1 MPLFRRPN
9 SQHAFLFGGLLLIS
23 YLVLLL
29 LVAHEGQT
37 RLRAHQDNEVSLR
50 VNNYA
55 RDLQYFFDNSEAEL
69 TSLAEDKTV
78 YTFFANRALGM
89 SMAYG
94 LGASLHKLSTMLEQ
108 CQDDYLKE
116 GEPVFK
122 RLILLDLNGRVIAD
136 TDPTQPQFSQLPLEE
151 MRLEPGLPRL
161 LTTVRGGKLSILQLV
176 SVLRHDQPQ
185 ATLLAELNPEQIRR
199 LLASQEHDF
208 QASRLELMTPKGPMI
223 AWNTFGELDFLESNN
238 LYQHIPVLHTPFEI
252 RGWFQPMSNR
262 DLFTSRWFIAGISL
276 LAIPVMVGFFFL
288 LRINNNN
295 LVLQTKVSF
304 SKQQQQRL
312 SLQNERLHQ
321 EVARRQESEQML
333 AYQASHDTLTGLAN
347 RLAGQ
352 QALER
357 AIQQAESVQ
366 GQVLLMFIDLD
377 NFKHINDTQG
387 HHCGDQLL
395 VHSAQRLNLAV
406 GEEDVV
412 ARFGGDEFLL
422 ILSHT
427 GDRDEARRR
436 AQTLLRLFDSPFNV
450 EGETFYVST
459 SIGMALYPDDG
470 ADAEQLIQRA
480 DAALYRVK
488 EKGRNDFSFYDEGIN
503 QMVQRRMQLDAKLRE
518 AIECNRLEVHYQPV
532 LDLAQSR
539 IVGAEALVRW
549 TDPKLGPIS
558 PAEFIPLAERN
569 GLIHRIF
576 EQVLSTASEH
586 ASRWQ
591 QLTPLAMAVNV
602 SSAQF
607 HQGKALQESIQ
618 RALSRSGLPPE
629 QLVVEVTES
638 LMLDNHKDLHSKLH
652 ALVDMGVRLAIDDF
666 GTGYSALSYLQQ
678 FPFSELKIDRS
689 FLKKLNTEDS
699 DRCLVEAI
707 LAMAKAMGLNVVA
720 EGIECLE
727 QARFL
732 KDHGCQLGQGFHYSP
747 ALPAEAFEKLLRA
760 DLAGTAPWSV
770 GQSECAMPFAQ

>member
-1 MPLFRRPN
+1 MSLFRRPN
-9 SQHAFLFGGLLLIS
+9 SQLAFLFGGLLLIS

-69 TSLAEDKTV
+69 TSLAEDKTL

-94 LGASLHKLSTMLEQ
+94 LGASLHKLSSLMDQ
-108 CQDDYLKE
+108 CRQTYLKE
-116 GEPVFK
+116 GEPVFQ
-122 RLILLDLNGRVIAD
+122 RLILLDLNGRVIVD
-136 TDPTQPQFSQLPLEE
+136 TGPTRPQFNRLPLAE
-151 MRLEPGLPRL
+151 MQRASTSARLWA
-161 LTTVRGGKLSILQLV
+161 TVVDGRLSIVQLV
-176 SVLRHDQPQ
+176 TVLRHDQPQ

-208 QASRLELMTPKGPMI
+208 QASRLELMTPKGPLI
-223 AWNTFGELDFLESNN
+223 AWDSYGELDFMEPNN
-238 LYQHIPVLHTPFEI
+238 LYQNIPVLHTPFEI

-262 DLFTSRWFIAGISL
+262 DLFTSNWFIAGISL

-295 LVLQTKVSF
+295 LVLQTKVSL
-304 SKQQQQRL
+304 SKQQQLRL
-312 SLQNERLHQ
+312 SEQNERLHQ
-321 EVARRQESEQML
+321 EVVRRQESEQML

-352 QALER
+352 RALEQAIEEAR
-357 AIQQAESVQ
+357 AVK

-395 VHSAQRLNLAV
+395 VQSAQRLSLAV
-406 GEEDVV
+406 GEANTV

-422 ILSHT
+422 ILSHQ
-427 GDRDEARRR
+427 GDREEARRR
-436 AQTLLRLFDSPFNV
+436 AQTLLRVFDAPFNV
-450 EGETFYVST
+450 EGETFYVTT
-459 SIGMALYPDDG
+459 SIGMALYPEDG
-470 ADAEQLIQRA
+470 VDAKQLIQRA

-518 AIECNRLEVHYQPV
+518 AIERNRLQVHYQPI
-532 LDLAQSR
+532 LDLEQNR
-539 IVGAEALVRW
+539 IIGCEALVRW

-576 EQVLSTASEH
+576 EQVLSTAS
-586 ASRWQ
+586 ADAARWQ
-591 QLTPLAMAVNV
+591 SLTPLTLAVNV

-607 HQGKALQESIQ
+607 HQGKALQDCVQ
-618 RALSRSGLPPE
+618 KALTRSGLPAQ

-638 LMLDNHKDLHSKLH
+638 LLLDNHKDLHSKLQ
-652 ALVDMGVRLAIDDF
+652 ALVDLGVRLAIDDF
-666 GTGYSALSYLQQ
+666 GTGYSALSYLQR

-689 FLKKLNTEDS
+689 FLRKLDSENS

-707 LAMAKAMGLNVVA
+707 LAMAKAMSLNVVA
-720 EGIECLE
+720 EGIEGLE
-727 QARFL
+727 QAHFL
-732 KDHGCQLGQGFHYSP
+732 KARGCQCGQGFYYSP
-747 ALPAEAFEKLLRA
+747 ALPAEAFEPLLRA
-760 DLAGTAPWSV
+760 DIAGTAPWQGLALTTS
-770 GQSECAMPFAQ
+770 